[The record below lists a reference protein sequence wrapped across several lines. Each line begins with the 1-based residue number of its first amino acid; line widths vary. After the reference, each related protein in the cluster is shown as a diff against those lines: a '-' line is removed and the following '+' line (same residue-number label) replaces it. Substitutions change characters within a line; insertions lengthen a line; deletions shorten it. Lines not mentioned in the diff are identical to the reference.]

1 VTATVGAGSTV
12 LPARETGNSRG
23 GLKKGRA
30 ADLAIDRLCVRYRD
44 VAAVEDVSLTIRPG
58 EFLALLGPSG
68 SGKTTVLMS
77 IAGFT
82 TPSSGD
88 IRMGGRSLIN
98 VPPEQRGIGVVFQG
112 YALLPHLTVAGN
124 VAFPLEMRGI
134 ASGRIAAEVARALE
148 TVGLGELGARYP
160 NELSG
165 GQQQRVALAR
175 ALVFEPSVL
184 LLDEPLGALDKD
196 RRHAMQHEFRAL
208 HREVG
213 TTIVYVTHDQQ
224 EALAMADRIAVMEQG
239 RIVQIGTPHEI
250 FGAPKSRFVASFIGD
265 CNFLPV
271 SRIERRGQAC
281 HVSVQGYEGE
291 IPASS
296 LGTAEEAQLV
306 AVRPHHAAL
315 VPLHAEGVDGH
326 LKDILFMGELTEYVV
341 VLKSGDIFRV
351 RQVTD
356 DAARTRAAG
365 EAVRVSWLWSKTRL
379 F

>member
-1 VTATVGAGSTV
+1 VTAAGGAGAAV
-12 LPARETGNSRG
+12 LPARETGGNRD
-23 GLKKGRA
+23 GLRKGRA

-44 VAAVEDVSLTIRPG
+44 VAAVEDVSLDIRPG

-112 YALLPHLTVAGN
+112 YALFPHLTVAGN
-124 VAFPLEMRGI
+124 VAFPLEMRGV
-134 ASGRIAAEVARALE
+134 APDRIAADVARALG

-239 RIVQIGTPHEI
+239 RVVQLGTPHEI
-250 FGAPKSRFVASFIGD
+250 FGAPKNRFVAGFIGD

-271 SRIERRGQAC
+271 SHVERRGAAC
-281 HVSVQGYEGE
+281 RISIQGYGGDV
-291 IPASS
+291 PAS
-296 LGTAEEAQLV
+296 GIEAAGEPRVV

-315 VPLHAEGVDGH
+315 VPLQAEGVEGR
-326 LKDILFMGELTEYVV
+326 LKDILFMCEVTEFVV
-341 VLKSGDIFRV
+341 VLKSGDMFRV
-351 RQVTD
+351 RQITD
-356 DAARTRAAG
+356 DVGRGRVAG
-365 EAVRVSWLWSKTRL
+365 ETVRVSWQWSKTRL